1 VVEHN
6 LAKVGVASS
15 NLVSRSFRRRS
26 QVAKAEVCK
35 TSIHRFDSDRRLSQ
49 WRSRLCRGGGI
60 GRRKGLK
67 IPRTFKS
74 VPVRFR
80 PSAHIENPRYLKS
93 VTLKCAFFLWAY
105 DFSI

>member
-1 VVEHN
+1 MVEHN

-35 TSIHRFDSDRRLSQ
+35 TSIHRFDSDRRLKVGLS
-49 WRSRLCRGGGI
+49 RGGEI

-67 IPRTFKS
+67 IPRTFLS

-80 PSAHIENPRYLKS
+80 PSAPGSRK
-93 VTLKCAFFLWAY
+93 FLYTVA
-105 DFSI
+105 